1 PEPEPQPQP
10 QPEPEPEPEP
20 EVPRWTPPVPLLVD
34 LRHRDAGAAP
44 VTTQILCT
52 SCGAQSVGEQ
62 FCPSCGAYLEWHG
75 ETVSAP
81 APEPEPE
88 PEPEP
93 PPPPPPEV
101 RTVTRR
107 VLDAVHPGR
116 EREPEDVPAP
126 LPPVRIAASSGQAVA
141 FAPQPARPRPTAVR
155 PGIVK
160 APPPRK
166 IAAVPEP
173 EIARGGPVCREC
185 RQANPPGR
193 RFCRRCGEPLA
204 EIVVVVTAPL
214 PWWRRAWNWI
224 VARLAHRPTIFKA
237 GERPVHRRRSTG
249 GLKRNLFRLAGVLV
263 LVAALI
269 PAVRGRLGDA
279 VSGPYGR
286 VKDALTATYTP
297 VRPIRV
303 TATSSAPN
311 HPPQLAADRLSS
323 TYWAEGAPGPG
334 EDQKLIFAFHEPVSI
349 ARVIITSG
357 ASDGAFL
364 SQPRPRI
371 LHVVYDSGGTDEIV
385 LQDVPTP
392 QSVKVQAKHVTKIEF
407 AITLVHQSATGGDCA
422 ISEVEFFTKT

>member
-1 PEPEPQPQP
+1 
-10 QPEPEPEPEP
+10 
-20 EVPRWTPPVPLLVD
+20 VIV
-34 LRHRDAGAAP
+34 
-44 VTTQILCT
+44 
-52 SCGAQSVGEQ
+52 
-62 FCPSCGAYLEWHG
+62 
-75 ETVSAP
+75 
-81 APEPEPE
+81 
-88 PEPEP
+88 
-93 PPPPPPEV
+93 
-101 RTVTRR
+101 
-107 VLDAVHPGR
+107 
-116 EREPEDVPAP
+116 
-126 LPPVRIAASSGQAVA
+126 LPP
-141 FAPQPARPRPTAVR
+141 
-155 PGIVK
+155 
-160 APPPRK
+160 
-166 IAAVPEP
+166 
-173 EIARGGPVCREC
+173 
-185 RQANPPGR
+185 
-193 RFCRRCGEPLA
+193 
-204 EIVVVVTAPL
+204 PL

-224 VARLAHRPTIFKA
+224 VARLAHRKTTFKA
-237 GERPVHRRRSTG
+237 GERPVRRRRSTG
-249 GLKRNLFRLAGVLV
+249 GLKRNLFRLASVLV
-263 LVAALI
+263 LAAALI

-286 VKDALTATYTP
+286 VKDALTATYSP

-392 QSVKVQAKHVTKIEF
+392 QSFKLQAKHVTKIEF
-407 AITLVHQSATGGDCA
+407 DITLVHQSATGGDCA